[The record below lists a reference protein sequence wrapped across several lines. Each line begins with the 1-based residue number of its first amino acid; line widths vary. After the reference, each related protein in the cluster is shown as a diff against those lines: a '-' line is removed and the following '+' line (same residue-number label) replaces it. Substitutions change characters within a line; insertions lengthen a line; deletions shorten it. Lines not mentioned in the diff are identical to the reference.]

1 MKRGVVFSGV
11 ALVAVAAAGLAA
23 VGLGG
28 DRADGTDEVSTQ
40 PAATTPVTR
49 QTLVRATTVQGE
61 LSHGDPVPLASH
73 AQGTVTWLPAVGA
86 AIERGETLL
95 RADERPVVLL
105 YGALPIYRPLAVG
118 VEGADVKQFESNL
131 RALGYTGFTVDDEYT
146 SSTASAVKRWQDDLG
161 VTETGTVD
169 ASLVVVSP
177 GAVRVAEL
185 TARVGSPAGGE
196 VYTFTG
202 TTRIV
207 SVPVDANEA
216 AWAVKGVTV
225 TVTLPDGKEVTGK
238 VASVGTVATADDN
251 QQNGPPGSTNTD
263 GAQIEVT
270 VTVADQRALGSLQQT
285 PVDVAYVADKRE
297 DVLTVPV
304 AALLA
309 LAEGG
314 YGLEVVD
321 GGASRYIAVDT
332 GLFAD
337 GRVEVSGGGVAEG
350 MTIGLPK

>member
-1 MKRGVVFSGV
+1 M
-11 ALVAVAAAGLAA
+11 
-23 VGLGG
+23 
-28 DRADGTDEVSTQ
+28 
-40 PAATTPVTR
+40 TR
-49 QTLVRATTVQGE
+49 QTLVQATTVQGE

-86 AIERGETLL
+86 AIARGGTLL
-95 RADERPVVLL
+95 RADELPVVLL
-105 YGALPIYRPLAVG
+105 YGALPIYRPLAAG
-118 VEGADVKQFESNL
+118 VEGADVKQLESNL

-146 SSTASAVKRWQDDLG
+146 SSTANAVKRWQDDLG

-169 ASLVVVSP
+169 ASLVVVAP

-196 VYTFTG
+196 VYTYTG
-202 TTRIV
+202 TTRV
-207 SVPVDANEA
+207 VTVPVDAGEA
-216 AWAVKGVTV
+216 AWAVKGATV
-225 TVTLPDGKEVTGK
+225 TVTLPDSKEVTGK
-238 VASVGTVATADDN
+238 VASVGTVATGDDSDD
-251 QQNGPPGSTNTD
+251 QPPGSTGTD
-263 GAQIEVT
+263 SAQIEVI
-270 VTVADQRALGSLQQT
+270 VTVADQWALGSLQQT

-321 GGASRYIAVDT
+321 GGATRYIAVEA

-350 MTIGLPK
+350 MTVGLPK

>member
-1 MKRGVVFSGV
+1 MKRGVIFSGV
-11 ALVAVAAAGLAA
+11 ALVAVAAAGVAA

-28 DRADGTDEVSTQ
+28 DRADGTEEQSTQ
-40 PAATTPVTR
+40 PASTIQVTR
-49 QTLVRATTVQGE
+49 QTLVQATTVEGE
-61 LSHGDPVPLASH
+61 LSHGDPVPLASQ

-86 AIERGETLL
+86 TISRGQALL

-105 YGALPIYRPLAVG
+105 YGALPIYRPLASG
-118 VEGADVKQFESNL
+118 VEGADVQQFEQNL
-131 RALGYTGFTVDDEYT
+131 RELGYTGFTIDDEYT
-146 SSTASAVKRWQDDLG
+146 SSTANAVKRWQDDLG

-169 ASLVVVSP
+169 GSLVVVAS

-185 TARVGSPAGGE
+185 TGRVGAPAGGE
-196 VYTFTG
+196 LYTFTG

-207 SVPVDANEA
+207 TVPVDAGEA
-216 AWAVKGVTV
+216 GWAVKNAPV
-225 TVTLPDGKEVTGK
+225 TVTLPDGKEVAGK
-238 VASVGTVATADDN
+238 VTAVGTVAASDDS
-251 QQNGPPGSTNTD
+251 QDGPPGSTSTD

-270 VTVADQRALGSLQQT
+270 VAVADQRALGSLQQT
-285 PVDVAYVADKRE
+285 PVDVAYVAEERT

-314 YGLEVVD
+314 YGLEVVE

-337 GRVEVSGGGVAEG
+337 GRVEVSGGGIAEG
-350 MTIGLPK
+350 MTVGLPK

>member
-1 MKRGVVFSGV
+1 VKRGVIFSGV
-11 ALVAVAAAGLAA
+11 ALVAVAAAGVAA

-28 DRADGTDEVSTQ
+28 DRADGTEEPSTQ
-40 PAATTPVTR
+40 PAATTQVSR
-49 QTLVRATTVQGE
+49 ETLVQATTVEGE
-61 LSHGDPVPLASH
+61 LSHGDPVPLASQ
-73 AQGTVTWLPAVGA
+73 AQGTVTWLPAAGA
-86 AIERGETLL
+86 TIERGETLL

-105 YGALPIYRPLAVG
+105 YGALPLYRPLAAG
-118 VEGADVKQFESNL
+118 VEGADVKQFERNL
-131 RALGYTGFTVDDEYT
+131 RELGYTGFTVDDEYT
-146 SSTASAVKRWQDDLG
+146 SSTANAVKRWQEDLG

-169 ASLVVVSP
+169 ASLVVVAP

-207 SVPVDANEA
+207 TVPVDASEA
-216 AWAVKGVTV
+216 AWAAKGAEV
-225 TVTLPDGKEVTGK
+225 TVTLPDGKEVAGK
-238 VASVGTVATADDN
+238 VASVGTVATEDSDED
-251 QQNGPPGSTNTD
+251 QPPGSTGTD

-270 VTVADQRALGSLQQT
+270 VTVADQRVLGALQQS
-285 PVDVAYVADKRE
+285 PVDVAYVAEKRE

-314 YGLEVVD
+314 YGLEVVE
-321 GGASRYIAVDT
+321 GGASRYVAVDV

-337 GRVEVSGGGVAEG
+337 GRVEVSGGGLAEG
-350 MTIGLPK
+350 MTVGLPK

>member
-1 MKRGVVFSGV
+1 VKRGVIFSGV
-11 ALVAVAAAGLAA
+11 ALVAVAAAGVAA

-28 DRADGTDEVSTQ
+28 DRADGTEEPSTQ
-40 PAATTPVTR
+40 PAATTQVSR
-49 QTLVRATTVQGE
+49 ETLVQATTVEGE

-73 AQGTVTWLPAVGA
+73 AQGTVTWLPATGA
-86 AIERGETLL
+86 TIERGETLL

-105 YGALPIYRPLAVG
+105 YGTLPLYRPLAAG
-118 VEGADVKQFESNL
+118 VEGADVKQFERNL
-131 RALGYTGFTVDDEYT
+131 RELGYTGFTVDDEYT
-146 SSTASAVKRWQDDLG
+146 TSTANAVKRWQEDLG

-169 ASLVVVSP
+169 ASLVVVAS

-207 SVPVDANEA
+207 TVPVDAAEA
-216 AWAVKGVTV
+216 AWAVKGATV
-225 TVTLPDGKEVTGK
+225 TVTLPDGKEVAGK
-238 VASVGTVATADDN
+238 VASVGTVATEDSD
-251 QQNGPPGSTNTD
+251 QDQPPGSTGTD
-263 GAQIEVT
+263 GAQIQVT
-270 VTVADQRALGSLQQT
+270 VTVADQRALGALRQS
-285 PVDVAYVADKRE
+285 PVDVAYVAERRE

-314 YGLEVVD
+314 YGVEVVE
-321 GGASRYIAVDT
+321 GGASRYIAVDV

-350 MTIGLPK
+350 MTVGLPK

>member
-1 MKRGVVFSGV
+1 VKRGVIFSGV
-11 ALVAVAAAGLAA
+11 ALVAVAAAGVAA

-28 DRADGTDEVSTQ
+28 DRADGTDEPSAQ
-40 PAATTPVTR
+40 PASTTQVNR
-49 QTLVRATTVQGE
+49 QTLVQATTVQGE
-61 LSHGDPVPLASH
+61 LSHGDPVPLSSH

-86 AIERGETLL
+86 AIKRGQTLL

-169 ASLVVVSP
+169 ASLVVVAP

-196 VYTFTG
+196 VYTYTG
-202 TTRIV
+202 ATRIV
-207 SVPVDANEA
+207 TVPVEASEA
-216 AWAVKGVTV
+216 AWAVKGATV

-238 VASVGTVATADDN
+238 VASVGTTATEDDS
-251 QQNGPPGSTNTD
+251 QDQPPNSTGTD
-263 GAQIEVT
+263 DAQIQVT
-270 VTVADQRALGSLQQT
+270 VTVADQRALGTLQQT
-285 PVDVAYVADKRE
+285 PVDVAYVAEKRD

-314 YGLEVVD
+314 YGLEVVE

-337 GRVEVSGGGVAEG
+337 GRVEVSGGGIAEG
-350 MTIGLPK
+350 MTVGLPK

>member
-1 MKRGVVFSGV
+1 MKRGVIFSGV
-11 ALVAVAAAGLAA
+11 ALVAVAAAGVAA
-23 VGLGG
+23 AGLGG
-28 DRADGTDEVSTQ
+28 DRADGTDQPTNQ
-40 PAATTPVTR
+40 PASTTKVTR
-49 QTLVRATTVQGE
+49 QTLVNATTVEGE
-61 LSHGDPVPLASH
+61 LSHGDPVPLESH

-86 AIERGETLL
+86 TISRGQALL
-95 RADERPVVLL
+95 RADERLVVLL

-118 VEGADVKQFESNL
+118 VEGADVKQFERNL
-131 RALGYTGFTVDDEYT
+131 RELGYTGFTVDDEYT
-146 SSTASAVKRWQDDLG
+146 SSTAAAVKRWQEDLG

-169 ASLVVVSP
+169 AAQVVVAP

-196 VYTFTG
+196 MYKFTG
-202 TTRIV
+202 TTRTV
-207 SVPVDANEA
+207 TVPVDAGEA
-216 AWAVKGVTV
+216 AWAKKGTTV

-238 VASVGTVATADDN
+238 VASVGTVAADDN
-251 QQNGPPGSTNTD
+251 DDDQPPGVTGTD
-263 GAQIEVT
+263 DAQIEVT
-270 VTVADQRALGSLQQT
+270 VTVADQRALGSLQES
-285 PVDVAYVADKRE
+285 PVDVAYVAEERE

-314 YGLEVVD
+314 YGLEVVE

-337 GRVEVSGGGVAEG
+337 GRVEVSGGGVAED
-350 MTIGLPK
+350 MTVGLPK

>member
-1 MKRGVVFSGV
+1 MKRGLVFAGV
-11 ALVAVAAAGLAA
+11 ALVAVAAAGVAA

-28 DRADGTDEVSTQ
+28 DRADGTEEPSSQ
-40 PAATTPVTR
+40 PATTTQVTR
-49 QTLVRATTVQGE
+49 QTLVQATTVEGE
-61 LSHGDPVPLASH
+61 LSHGEPVPLESH
-73 AQGTVTWLPAVGA
+73 ARGTVTWLPAAGA
-86 AIERGETLL
+86 TISRGQPLL

-105 YGALPIYRPLAVG
+105 YGTLPIYRPLAPG

-146 SSTASAVKRWQDDLG
+146 SSTASAVKRWQEDLG

-169 ASLVVVSP
+169 ASLV
-177 GAVRVAEL
+177 AVAPAAIRVGEL
-185 TARVGSPAGGE
+185 SVRVGSPAGGQ
-196 VYTFTG
+196 VYSYTG

-207 SVPVDANEA
+207 TVPVDAGEA
-216 AWAVKGVTV
+216 AWAVRNAPV
-225 TVTLPDGKEVTGK
+225 TVTLPDGREIAGK
-238 VASVGTVATADDN
+238 VASVGTVATEDDS
-251 QQNGPPGSTNTD
+251 QDQPPGSTSTD
-263 GAQIEVT
+263 DAQIEVT

-285 PVDVAYVADKRE
+285 PVDVAYVAEERQ

-321 GGASRYIAVDT
+321 GGTSRYIAVDT

-350 MTIGLPK
+350 MTVGLPK